1 MLSAQHGFKSE
12 TARART
18 IDFKKWL
25 ASISS
30 IAVIQFTSFQ
40 RLIGLVQVAQ
50 VTPSSRNS
58 PGPSPGTTSL
68 KREREIPKRSEGGRP
83 VAVVAVVA
91 VVVIAGLTTSTLS
104 QRSL

>member
-18 IDFKKWL
+18 IYFKKWL

-83 VAVVAVVA
+83 VAVVAVV
-91 VVVIAGLTTSTLS
+91 VIAGLTTSTLS

>member
-1 MLSAQHGFKSE
+1 M
-12 TARART
+12 
-18 IDFKKWL
+18 
-25 ASISS
+25 
-30 IAVIQFTSFQ
+30 
-40 RLIGLVQVAQ
+40 VQVAQ
-50 VTPSSRNS
+50 VTPSSRHS

-83 VAVVAVVA
+83 VAVIAVVVAAVVVIAVVVAA